1 MLVCGVGVAG
11 WQIFYCRIW
20 NMEQFNLTGNAGV
33 NIISDRRDVEKEGG
47 YLLKIDGITLWS
59 VINKMQKI

>member
-1 MLVCGVGVAG
+1 
-11 WQIFYCRIW
+11 
-20 NMEQFNLTGNAGV
+20 MEQFNLTGNAGV